1 MEIEFHAPSQLVAIV
16 SLALAVLALV
26 CYFVTPPANVGIA
39 FWMALLAYVVGGL
52 GTIVKTS

>member
-26 CYFVTPPANVGIA
+26 CYFVAPPANVGIA
-39 FWMALLAYVVGGL
+39 FWIALLAYVVGGL